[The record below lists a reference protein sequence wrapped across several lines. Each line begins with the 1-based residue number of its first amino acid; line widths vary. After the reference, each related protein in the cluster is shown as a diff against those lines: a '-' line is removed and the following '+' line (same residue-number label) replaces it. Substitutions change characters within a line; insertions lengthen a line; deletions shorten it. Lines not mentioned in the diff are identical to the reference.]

1 MKYTTSVCHTC
12 PTCPDSSMG
21 STSDLGIPCTRKAG
35 QSLRGWPSVDVKSG
49 LKPSLS
55 NLVFTGTHCS
65 IQQQQQQQ
73 VEFDSNM
80 FKHADNTRCKLEA
93 NVVNWFVT
101 NAMKHIQIET

>member
-1 MKYTTSVCHTC
+1 MCSTC
-12 PTCPDSSMG
+12 PTCPHSSIG

-49 LKPSLS
+49 LKPSTS

-73 VEFDSNM
+73 QRQQVEFDSNM
-80 FKHADNTRCKLEA
+80 FKHADNTRYTLEA

-101 NAMKHIQIET
+101 NAMKHMQIET